1 MIARSDFLLLKPAL
15 PSMVALR
22 YEFLSFRGDIVSN
35 KNSVESAIQALTD
48 LMLASQNTVFFTGA
62 GISTESGIPDFRS
75 PGTGLWNKMKP
86 IEFQDFVNSAE
97 SRRDLER
104 KFANDVMTR
113 AEPNA
118 GHLAIQR
125 WFALGHA
132 GGVITQNV
140 DNLHQQSGLEDHQ
153 VVELHGN
160 ATYASCLSC
169 GARYGLEGIR
179 DEFEQH
185 GEVAPCPACGG
196 LIKTATISFGQ
207 SMPEAEMAKA
217 QQFTESCDLMI
228 VLGSSLTVFPAAGFP
243 QYAKQLGA
251 SLVIIN
257 REPTDQDGIAD
268 LVIHES
274 IGEVMSQAVARTA
287 H

>member
-1 MIARSDFLLLKPAL
+1 MSDMNTK
-15 PSMVALR
+15 
-22 YEFLSFRGDIVSN
+22 ED
-35 KNSVESAIQALTD
+35 AIQSLTD
-48 LMLASQNTVFFTGA
+48 LLLASQNTVFFTGA

-97 SRRDLER
+97 SRRESWER
-104 KFANDVMTR
+104 KFASDVMTR

-118 GHLAIQR
+118 GHLAIHR

-169 GARYGLEGIR
+169 GARYGLESIR
-179 DEFEQH
+179 AEFEQR
-185 GEVAPCPACGG
+185 GEVAPCPTCGG

-217 QQFTESCDLMI
+217 QQFTEGCDLMI
-228 VLGSSLTVFPAAGFP
+228 VLGSSLTVYPAAGFP

-274 IGEVMSQAVARTA
+274 IGEVMSQAVAKTA